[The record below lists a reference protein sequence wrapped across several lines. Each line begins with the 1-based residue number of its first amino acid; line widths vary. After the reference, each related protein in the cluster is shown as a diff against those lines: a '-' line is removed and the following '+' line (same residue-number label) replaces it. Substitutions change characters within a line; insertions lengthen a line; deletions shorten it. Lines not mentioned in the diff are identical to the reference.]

1 MLAELLARVIRPRSW
16 CSGCGRPW
24 FSDNRRP
31 CNRCGSNARR
41 FDWMPRDGVTVDDR
55 LK

>member
-1 MLAELLARVIRPRSW
+1 MLAEVLARILAPRSW

-24 FSDNRRP
+24 FSDKRQA

-41 FDWMPRDGVTVDDR
+41 FAFAARDGVTVDDR
-55 LK
+55 FK